1 MRVLTAGAWS
11 VPQCYPRATLL
22 IVGVVTLLL
31 TGFAAR
37 FAVDS
42 AVDQL
47 LPEHDP
53 DRAYYEI
60 ARTVFGSEEIAVVAL
75 FADDVFAAATLARI
89 DRLTRQLAALPGV
102 RDVTSLTNLQR
113 VTLGDDGL
121 GREPL
126 MPPLP
131 LDGAQIDAFRA
142 RALADRLGR
151 GAVVSADGRSTG
163 VWVRF
168 QPMTDEEFIA
178 RDLEASLRQVVAAN
192 PGDEAVAITGLP
204 TIKVQAARH
213 MIEDLAL
220 FVPLAL
226 LLVIGVLV
234 WAFRT
239 WRGLLLPLASVVI
252 GLTWTIGIMVL
263 AGDAFTMGSLVLPP
277 LIMSSG
283 VAYAIHVVSRYYI
296 EVRPGR
302 SHAEAVTIAM
312 RHVRLPVFMA
322 ALTTLIGFATFVI
335 SPIPSIRDFGFYAAL
350 GIAVVFVACVV
361 VIPAALTLL
370 PPPTAV
376 PARLEEGG
384 WFADFVAACG
394 ALSMR
399 HRWFFLPLFVAL
411 LAIGAVGMTRLRI
424 ETDYL
429 RFFSPTHPVRI
440 DNQRVSDSLAGTQV
454 VTVITDAPGP
464 EGVTNSDALE
474 AISALQ
480 RFIDRQPGVDRTLSL
495 IDQLDSV
502 RSAVSPQR
510 VQAPLTDQAEIA
522 GLLNLLAPRDVRHE
536 INAEHSRA
544 QMTVHTS
551 LSSSQEVGDFVA
563 RVEAEGAARMP
574 AGVGVHATGTV
585 VLLNRSAD
593 ALAWS
598 QVWGDAQVMVILL
611 LLMVLLLRSLRLGVL
626 SMVPNVLPIVMLF
639 GFMGYAGIDL
649 NICTSTIASI
659 SIGIAVDDTIH
670 YMLGFYDELRAGKTR
685 EDAVLA
691 TLRGVGRPILITS
704 VALSAAFW
712 IVCLSNFQPV
722 RHFGLLAGCTMVVGV
737 FTDLLLLPA
746 LLVTLPLG
754 DRAAAARQHIDRAP
768 GWQAPTDVG

>member
-1 MRVLTAGAWS
+1 MGMMTAGMWT
-11 VPQCYPRATLL
+11 VPQRYPRTMLL
-22 IVGVVTLLL
+22 IVAAITLVLGV
-31 TGFAAR
+31 FAAR
-37 FAVDS
+37 FGVDS

-53 DRAYYEI
+53 DGAYYE
-60 ARTVFGSEEIAVVAL
+60 TVRQAFGSEEIAVVGL

-89 DRLTRQLAALPGV
+89 DRMTRELAAIPGV
-102 RDVTSLTNLQR
+102 QDVTSLTNLER
-113 VTLGDDGL
+113 VTMGDEGL
-121 GREPL
+121 SREPL

-131 LDGAQIDAFRA
+131 LDAAQVTAFRA

-151 GAVVSADGRSTG
+151 GAVVSADGRAAG

-168 QPMTDEEFIA
+168 HPMPDEAFIA
-178 RDLEASLRQVVAAN
+178 RGLEERLRQVVAAN

-204 TIKVQAARH
+204 TIKVQAARN

-302 SHAEAVTIAM
+302 SHADAVSHAM
-312 RHVRLPVFMA
+312 AHVRLPVFMA
-322 ALTTLIGFATFVI
+322 ALTTLIGFATFVT

-350 GIAVVFVACVV
+350 GIAVVFVACLVV
-361 VIPAALTLL
+361 VPAALALM
-370 PPPTAV
+370 PPPRTV

-394 ALSMR
+394 SLSMR
-399 HRWFFLPLFVAL
+399 HRWFFLPLFIAL
-411 LAIGAVGMTRLRI
+411 LAIGAVGMTKLRV

-429 RFFSPTHPVRI
+429 RFFSPSHPVRI
-440 DNQRVSDSLAGTQV
+440 DNRRVSESLAGTQV
-454 VTVITDAPGP
+454 VAVVVDAQGP
-464 EGVTNSDALE
+464 EGVTRSDTIE
-474 AISALQ
+474 AMRGLQ
-480 RFIDRQPGVDRTLSL
+480 HFIEQQPGVDRTLSL
-495 IDQLDSV
+495 LDQLDSV
-502 RSAVSPQR
+502 RTAVSPAR
-510 VQAPLTDQAEIA
+510 VGAPFTDQAEIA

-536 INAEHSRA
+536 VNPDHSRA
-544 QMTVHTS
+544 QITVHTS

-563 RVEAEGAARMP
+563 RVEAYGARQFP
-574 AGVGVHATGTV
+574 AGVAVRATGTV

-598 QVWGDAQVMVILL
+598 QVWGDAQVMAILL
-611 LLMVLLLRSLRLGVL
+611 LLMVLLLRSLRLGLL
-626 SMVPNVLPIVMLF
+626 SMVPNVLPIVLLF
-639 GFMGYAGIDL
+639 GIMGYAGIDL

-670 YMLGFYDELRAGKTR
+670 YMLGFYDELRTGSTR
-685 EDAVLA
+685 EEAILA

-704 VALSAAFW
+704 VALTAAFL
-712 IVCLSNFQPV
+712 IVCISNFQPV
-722 RHFGLLAGCTMVVGV
+722 RHFGLLAGCTMVIGV
-737 FTDLLLLPA
+737 FTDLFLLPA
-746 LLVTLPLG
+746 LLITLPLG
-754 DRAAAARQHIDRAP
+754 ERAAAVEAVREPAAAA
-768 GWQAPTDVG
+768 GEGS